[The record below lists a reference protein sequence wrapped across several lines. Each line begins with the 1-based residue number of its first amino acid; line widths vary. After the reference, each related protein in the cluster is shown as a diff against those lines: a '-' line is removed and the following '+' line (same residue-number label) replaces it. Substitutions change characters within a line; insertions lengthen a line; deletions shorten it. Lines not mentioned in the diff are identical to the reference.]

1 MAYAAVISLM
11 QTIERLLNLNSS
23 HRTPFL
29 VSSPETINS
38 AYDEVKLLLKI
49 LTSED
54 GNNQVNSLRNFLQ
67 RHSLG
72 VEISNNERVKAVET
86 EIGEAACRLE
96 DVLESAHVSHH
107 FLEQSETLDGDQH
120 LPSKVVKEEI
130 DFFIEKVEKIKE
142 QVRNSTSLPPE
153 EHDATYSRSSSRTD
167 HFGIRKSKI
176 FGFDSELVKLKD
188 LLTDNSNKLEIV
200 SVVGMGGIGK
210 TTLTKEVY
218 VDPFIVNYFECSVF
232 VSVGPKYK
240 MIEILQAILDQISP
254 AIDKTHAGSHRELAM
269 YVRRG
274 LKNRKYLIVLD
285 DIWDTQV
292 MGALISSFPDDENG
306 SRIMLTTRI
315 EDVAHFATMNKW
327 EWPVSERSSPE
338 RESRDQIVLKVRT
351 KATRHGMLGAGKY
364 LHRVKF
370 LNEKESWHLL
380 REHVFAEG
388 ELCPPKLVEPGK
400 KIAEKCE
407 GLPLA
412 IIAVGK
418 HLSKAKRTLD
428 YWTKVAETESSVI
441 IGADEE
447 TTNVLYLSYKYL
459 PQYLRACFLYMGVF
473 PHGCEIAASKLIK
486 LWCAEGFLESNSAK
500 TMDNLTMAIFSK
512 TLKLKQGKTSEDAKD
527 LVHKSLAKTSKDF
540 VPKWFKDLLPITL
553 AKTSEDSSM
562 ECFKDLKSNS
572 GKTLEDFAK
581 EYLDQLVSR
590 SLVLVCQNSS
600 NSDHGIKTCKTHT
613 TYWHMCVKEAG
624 KDKFFHVIN
633 NYANGIR
640 KGVESDA
647 AFASTTMCYLASK
660 MCISQWYPFQM
671 HALSSALV
679 RTIRLDAAQSLSC
692 FDHLSHLYGL
702 QTLKCIVVNPKPSFQ
717 VVAPALPPFSV
728 FPSGLKKLTL
738 SGLGLPW
745 EYMTVIAQLP
755 KLEIIKLRHYAF
767 QGPVWKVYDSQFLH
781 LKFLLLEDT
790 DLEFWSAGG
799 FSFIL
804 LKHLI
809 ISHCYKLKEFSTVI
823 SGILSVEM
831 IELVDCSPSLAAAA
845 KQTLEG
851 RLNPAQLIVS
861 SSEDDGKRK
870 S

>member
-1 MAYAAVISLM
+1 M
-11 QTIERLLNLNSS
+11 
-23 HRTPFL
+23 
-29 VSSPETINS
+29 
-38 AYDEVKLLLKI
+38 D
-49 LTSED
+49 
-54 GNNQVNSLRNFLQ
+54 
-67 RHSLG
+67 
-72 VEISNNERVKAVET
+72 
-86 EIGEAACRLE
+86 
-96 DVLESAHVSHH
+96 
-107 FLEQSETLDGDQH
+107 
-120 LPSKVVKEEI
+120 
-130 DFFIEKVEKIKE
+130 
-142 QVRNSTSLPPE
+142 
-153 EHDATYSRSSSRTD
+153 
-167 HFGIRKSKI
+167 
-176 FGFDSELVKLKD
+176 
-188 LLTDNSNKLEIV
+188 
-200 SVVGMGGIGK
+200 
-210 TTLTKEVY
+210 
-218 VDPFIVNYFECSVF
+218 
-232 VSVGPKYK
+232 
-240 MIEILQAILDQISP
+240 
-254 AIDKTHAGSHRELAM
+254 
-269 YVRRG
+269 
-274 LKNRKYLIVLD
+274 
-285 DIWDTQV
+285 
-292 MGALISSFPDDENG
+292 ALISSFPDDENG

-327 EWPVSERSSPE
+327 EWPVSERLSPD

-351 KATRHGMLGAGKY
+351 KATRHRMLGAGKY

-428 YWTKVAETESSVI
+428 YWTKVAETENSVI

-447 TTNVLYLSYKYL
+447 TTK
-459 PQYLRACFLYMGVF
+459 M
-473 PHGCEIAASKLIK
+473 
-486 LWCAEGFLESNSAK
+486 
-500 TMDNLTMAIFSK
+500 
-512 TLKLKQGKTSEDAKD
+512 D

-590 SLVLVCQNSS
+590 SLVLVRQNSS

-624 KDKFFHVIN
+624 KDMFFHVIN

-640 KGVESDA
+640 KGVESGRRLCIHNNVLFGIKDVYKSMVSVSNARSLLCTGPHHQYPIPIHFSLRLLRVLDA
-647 AFASTTMCYLASK
+647 LTIRFYTFPIEVLKLVQLRYLAFTYNKSLPASISK
-660 MCISQWYPFQM
+660 LWNLQYLIVHRQYPSINPSRSRCLPIEIWNMQELRHLEVMGIDLPYPNFATPLLPNLLTLLGISAESCTEEVLGRIANLKRLGIQIE
-671 HALSSALV
+671 LG
-679 RTIRLDAAQSLSC
+679 LDAAQSLSC

-717 VVAPALPPFSV
+717 VVAPATPPFSV

-745 EYMTVIAQLP
+745 EYMSVIAQLP
-755 KLEIIKLRHYAF
+755 KLEILKLRQYAF

-809 ISHCYKLKEFSTVI
+809 ISHCYKLKDFCTVI
-823 SGILSVEM
+823 RGILSVEM
-831 IELVDCSPSLAAAA
+831 IELVDCSPSLAASA
-845 KQTLEG
+845 KKILEG
-851 RLNPAQLIVS
+851 RLNPTQLIVS